1 MATDDIG
8 QETLHKIVED
18 CVGPTLK
25 ELAYDMLESGT
36 DDGDNE
42 DNDDDS
48 SDDFDSS
55 QSASQEESSST
66 YEHAGWNDMW

>member
-1 MATDDIG
+1 MATEDIG

-25 ELAYDMLESGT
+25 ELAHDMLESGTDT

-42 DNDDDS
+42 DNGDCDFDDDS
-48 SDDFDSS
+48 S
-55 QSASQEESSST
+55 ASIQHESLSP
-66 YEHAGWNDMW
+66 YDHAGWNDIW